1 MPEADYA
8 QIEWLIGQVDT
19 ATTTLN
25 DGSTAVHHA
34 PFLTVSNFGDT
45 DGAQPCQS
53 SYLAM
58 AERGAAAA
66 GLLVDVLTSDSDR
79 LHQVLAAYQDTDGTV
94 STNMHLAAPT
104 LDVFSAHVHSG
115 NGPADDYIRGGH
127 IDRLVEAA
135 DGVTGPAVV
144 DLDANV
150 SLDAEERGD
159 HDGLAIGALR
169 RFGNELGFEDA
180 GDVGPTSQ
188 DGEGERLD
196 YVFTSPGIETD
207 DAVPVQ
213 GGPSDHDG
221 QYVDIELPRW

>member
-8 QIEWLIGQVDT
+8 QLEWLTGQVDA

-25 DGSTAVHHA
+25 DGSTAVQRA

-53 SYLAM
+53 SYLDM
-58 AERGAAAA
+58 AESGAAAA

-79 LHQVLAAYQDTDGTV
+79 LRQVLAAYQDADATA

-115 NGPADDYIRGGH
+115 DGPTDDYIRGGH

-135 DGVTGPAVV
+135 DDVTGPTVV

-159 HDGLAIGALR
+159 HDDLAIGALG
-169 RFGNELGFEDA
+169 RFEDELGFKDA

-188 DGEGERLD
+188 EGEGERLD

-207 DAVPVQ
+207 DAVPVH
-213 GGPSDHDG
+213 GGPSD
-221 QYVDIELPRW
+221 